1 MHTPTVDETVQARLI
16 LSTHRSARLRVTLS
30 YRPDDP
36 LAVRMAFPAEFS
48 LDERGDDGRGNGL
61 GDGPAGAPGD
71 APADGPGDGPD
82 PDGGRDI
89 VWVFARHLL
98 AAGLELPA
106 GLGDVHIRPATGRR
120 TMVELRAPEGTAL
133 IQFDSTDLRRF
144 LWRSRVVVPDGEE
157 HLFLD
162 PDRALAELL
171 G

>member
-1 MHTPTVDETVQARLI
+1 MHTPTVDETVQARLV

-48 LDERGDDGRGNGL
+48 LDEP
-61 GDGPAGAPGD
+61 GDGPDGAAGD
-71 APADGPGDGPD
+71 APAGGPGDGPD

-106 GLGDVHIRPATGRR
+106 GLGDVHIRPAAGRR

-133 IQFDSTDLRRF
+133 IRFDSTDLRRF
-144 LWRSRVVVPDGEE
+144 LWRSRVVVPDGDE